1 MARRRSKQSQ
11 YQRQYRE
18 LLYNAHQIYN
28 DLTLALRLHED
39 TPSFERVLREAGT
52 RTGLTK
58 PTKKSIQ
65 ALKTLQTRS
74 GILNKVMWA
83 TKGEAHEE
91 AKEMFEAAW
100 KNEKEHKERKRNE
113 KKYLRELDKLKK
125 EIAEGEWT
133 PEELQEL
140 KTTIELKEAQY
151 EDLVK
156 DSDVTDLEELK
167 REAQIIVDKMRS
179 AKYMSQ
185 FEESIAMKAASIVE
199 IINEIL
205 GSNNAQTISR
215 GAEAARRITREHGT
229 LTIEELYN
237 EGDKISGELMDAL
250 YDDVEFNQDLPE
262 GWAS

>member
-1 MARRRSKQSQ
+1 MARRRSKQAQ

-28 DLTLALRLHED
+28 DLTLALRLRED

-91 AKEMFEAAW
+91 AKEMFEEAW
-100 KNEKEHKERKRNE
+100 KSEKEHKERKRNE

-133 PEELQEL
+133 PEELREL
-140 KTTIELKEAQY
+140 KTTIEIKEAQY
-151 EDLVK
+151 EDMPK
-156 DSDVTDLEELK
+156 DIDITALEQL
-167 REAQIIVDKMRS
+167 RWEAQIILDKMRS
-179 AKYMSQ
+179 ARYMTQ
-185 FEESIAMKAASIVE
+185 FEQSIAMKAASIIQ
-199 IINEIL
+199 IINDIL
-205 GSNNAQTISR
+205 GSGNAQTVAR
-215 GAEAARRITREHGT
+215 GAEAARRLTREFGT

-237 EGDKISGELMDAL
+237 GGDKISGELMDAL
-250 YDDVEFNQDLPE
+250 YNDVEFNQDLPD